1 MLAVTAVAVSR
12 GRSSSGERPAT
23 TVTAVT
29 AVVGWLLALAARG
42 GVDSMAEGR
51 APEGRDAVVR
61 SRRVLWSGLL
71 VNSAGSAAGLALG
84 ARDRT
89 TSGRLLAALLL
100 ASGNLLSAAYLS
112 VLRSSVGVVHSSD
125 ATGGG
130 SVEERPTLRE

>member
-1 MLAVTAVAVSR
+1 MAVAALR
-12 GRSSSGERPAT
+12 GKRGLRERPAT
-23 TVTAVT
+23 TVTAAT
-29 AVVGWLLALAARG
+29 AVLGWLLALAARG
-42 GVDSMAEGR
+42 GVDSMAQGR
-51 APEGRDAVVR
+51 APEGRDAIVR
-61 SRRVLWSGLL
+61 SRRVLWTGLL

-84 ARDRT
+84 ARDIA

-112 VLRSSVGVVHSSD
+112 VLRSSVGVVHSSG